1 MLDNY
6 DSQFSGF
13 IAMHLFILYKY
24 TFGVHGIDENH
35 FNHAKLRKSK
45 EGSVWACSSQA
56 FCHALR
62 ILSQCY
68 G

>member
-13 IAMHLFILYKY
+13 IAMHLFILYNY

-35 FNHAKLRKSK
+35 FNHAKLQKSK
-45 EGSVWACSSQA
+45 EGSV
-56 FCHALR
+56 
-62 ILSQCY
+62 
-68 G
+68 